1 MGIRKNQNK
10 LTSAEKAR
18 YVAAV
23 RKMKLDT
30 AAPYNYD
37 KYVTIHNAAFTGDAN
52 TNPAHMGPA
61 FFPWHRY
68 FLLKFEHDLQD
79 ADRAL
84 GGDGNLALPYWDWT
98 HDNGD
103 DPGSQRGWIWKDDFM
118 GGYGQPV
125 TTGPFR
131 SGQWALVPGGGSLV
145 RALGRT
151 ALYPGASTTLPTK
164 TQIDEALALEGFDC
178 PPYDITSV
186 AGPSLAAP
194 PAPVVA
200 GASGGALPPGVYRVT
215 VTHLNARGETRPS
228 GESVVCLGGGCTPAN
243 TNNAI
248 RVTSPPAR
256 PSATGYH
263 VYVTAPGGAPR
274 TGTRFGGVTPIG
286 TPVTINAVAPGTAQ
300 PTVNT
305 TGSFR
310 NALEGWT
317 DPAAPQT
324 HNRVHMW
331 VAGSMAPGTSPNDPV
346 FFLHHCNVD
355 RLWALWQFRHPG
367 QNYPITV
374 PNTGGAPGSR
384 PHGLNDAMPPWTA
397 APEVKR
403 PIDVLDHT
411 SLGYTYDTDPPRVAV
426 NVRP

>member
-1 MGIRKNQNK
+1 

-18 YVAAV
+18 FVAAV
-23 RKMKLDT
+23 KKMKSDGG
-30 AAPYNYD
+30 ASYNYD
-37 KYVTIHNAAFTGDAN
+37 KYVTIHSTAFTGSAN

-61 FFPWHRY
+61 FFPWHRH
-68 FLLKFEHDLQD
+68 FLRKFENDLKD

-84 GGDGNLALPYWDWT
+84 GGDGSLTLPYWDWT
-98 HDNGD
+98 HENGD
-103 DPGSQRGWIWKDDFM
+103 NPTSQRGWLWRDDLM
-118 GGYGQPV
+118 GGFGQPV

-131 SGQWALVPGGGSLV
+131 AGQWPLVGVAGGLV
-145 RALGRT
+145 RALGRI
-151 ALYPGASTTLPTK
+151 AIFPDASPSLPDK
-164 TQIDEALALEGFDC
+164 TQVDAALALEGFDC
-178 PPYDITSV
+178 SPFDITSV

-194 PAPVVA
+194 SAPGLS
-200 GASGGALPPGVYRVT
+200 GASGGSLPPGRYRVAAT
-215 VTHLNARGETRPS
+215 YVNARGETRPS
-228 GESVVCLGGGCTPAN
+228 AESVVCLGAGCAPAN
-243 TNNAI
+243 TSNAI

-256 PSATGYH
+256 PSATGFN
-263 VYVTAPGGAPR
+263 VYVTTANGASL

-286 TPVTINAVAPGTAQ
+286 TPVTIAAVAPGATR

-317 DPAAPQT
+317 DPAGDPLV

-331 VAGSMAPGTSPNDPV
+331 VGGSMSPGTSPNDPI

-374 PNTGGAPGSR
+374 PNTGGVPGNR

-397 APEVKR
+397 APELVR
-403 PIDVLDHT
+403 PVDVLNHPG
-411 SLGYTYDTDPPRVAV
+411 LGYTYDTDPPGVAV
-426 NVRP
+426 NVGP